1 MVVTQG
7 SVRPFILSGSDDMQY
22 YKPPVSKAIPFQREQ
37 SKGSMCGCMKIMKC
51 AKWKH
56 CSFYKLLSGGC
67 GGFTAGVT
75 LLLNAT
81 VILLLIAFGDCCSRE
96 HQLHSISVW
105 WEIPKSVANCCKRVA
120 SRGDAKVVSGSTI
133 CIISCHFIPSCQV
146 F

>member
-1 MVVTQG
+1 MVTQG

-37 SKGSMCGCMKIMKC
+37 RKGSMCGCMKIMKC

-81 VILLLIAFGDCCSRE
+81 VYDFLLLLVTA
-96 HQLHSISVW
+96 
-105 WEIPKSVANCCKRVA
+105 VAEDM
-120 SRGDAKVVSGSTI
+120 S
-133 CIISCHFIPSCQV
+133 CILSL
-146 F
+146 